1 MQQLGW
7 GLTLQ
12 EGKLRERLRVD
23 GAPRDV
29 FVRAQTKA
37 SCQMIF
43 KNFLKRNAD
52 QIRDLYYCT
61 FA

>member
-12 EGKLRERLRVD
+12 EGTLRERLRVD

-52 QIRDLYYCT
+52 QIRDL
-61 FA
+61 